1 MPYTNENYN
10 NIRNFVLQQSMI
22 NSDYTQTFIEDVY
35 SLLVD
40 SKVIQNSKID
50 LKSRDLKSVPE
61 TLHNALVNLS
71 ADELKQIVREVVYQS
86 SFRKYEACEQT
97 TPQLNELT
105 YHLLELDKSGN
116 NEVLDLCSANGT
128 FIARVLDSDASGH
141 VQKAIYANE
150 INYKFA
156 YIAKLVSDIFG
167 NGSTKVDISNEDIFK
182 ENLDVKF
189 DKARIFTPLGIRVF
203 MDEETST
210 CMFDDV
216 PFRNIANSEWAFI
229 DKALSYKKDS
239 FRAVAMVL
247 GKNLWENQTSLYR
260 KRIIESG
267 YLEGIIELPTK
278 ALPRT
283 GVQLYLLV
291 LSNDNKEVKF
301 LDASSLT
308 IKNKNRFS
316 EREKVVTLD
325 IGSILD
331 AYFDCKN
338 TKTIDETLE
347 LKNLTP
353 SLVNVKKR
361 EIKNGVSLSELAEVF
376 TGNQYTLKNFEGMI
390 SEDETGYS
398 ILRSNDIDDYIIN
411 LNNLIHINYDD
422 TKFDKYCIKY
432 GDVIITSK
440 SSKVKVGV
448 VDFEPKEKI
457 IVTGGMII
465 VRPDVTKLNSS
476 YLKVFLDSELG
487 QQSIKAIQKG
497 TVIISLNSRD
507 LSEIK
512 IPFVE
517 MGKQEFI
524 ANQYQRKVSSLLAL
538 RNEASEIEKQ
548 ILSLFDEAEGE

>member
-10 NIRNFVLQQSMI
+10 NIKNIVLQQSMM
-22 NSDYTQTFIEDVY
+22 NSDYAQTFIENVY
-35 SLLVD
+35 SLLV
-40 SKVIQNSKID
+40 SRNIIKNPKID
-50 LKSRDLKSVPE
+50 LESIELKSVPE
-61 TLHNALVNLS
+61 TLSNSLS
-71 ADELKQIVREVVYQS
+71 DLSVDELKQMVREVLYQNS
-86 SFRKYEACEQT
+86 YRRYGAREHT

-105 YHLLELDKSGN
+105 YRLLELDKSGD
-116 NEVLDLCSANGT
+116 NEVLDLCTESGT
-128 FIARVLDSDASGH
+128 FIARVLDSGASDC
-141 VQKAIYANE
+141 VQKTIYGRE
-150 INYKFA
+150 INNKFA

-167 NGSTKVDISNEDIFK
+167 NDFTKVDISNGDIFK
-182 ENLDVKF
+182 ENFAVKF
-189 DKARIFTPLGIRVF
+189 DKARIFIPLITRVF
-203 MDEETST
+203 IDEESSSS
-210 CMFDDV
+210 MFNDV
-216 PFRNIANSEWAFI
+216 PFRTIANSGWAFI
-229 DKALSYKKDS
+229 DKALSNKKDN

-260 KRIIESG
+260 KHIIENG

-278 ALPRT
+278 VLPYT
-283 GVQLYLLV
+283 GVQLFLLV
-291 LSNDNKEVKF
+291 LSNNNKEVKF

-316 EREKVVTLD
+316 EREIVVTLD

-338 TKTIDETLE
+338 TKTINETLE

-353 SLVNVKKR
+353 SLVTAKKR
-361 EIKNGVSLSELAEVF
+361 EIKNGIRLSDLAEVF

-398 ILRSNDIDDYIIN
+398 ILRSNDIDNYIIN
-411 LNNLIHINYDD
+411 SNNLIHINYED

-432 GDVIITSK
+432 GDVIVTSK

-465 VRPDVTKLNSS
+465 VRPDITKLNPT
-476 YLKVFLDSELG
+476 YLKVFLDSEFG

-497 TVIISLNSRD
+497 TVIITLNAKD

-517 MGKQEFI
+517 IEKQESI
-524 ANQYQRKVSSLLAL
+524 SNQYQRKVASLLAL

-548 ILSLFDEAEGE
+548 ILSLFDEVEVE

>member
-10 NIRNFVLQQSMI
+10 NIKNLVLQQSMM
-22 NSDYTQTFIEDVY
+22 NPDYTQTFIEDVY
-35 SLLVD
+35 YLLVG
-40 SKVIQNSKID
+40 SKVIQNPKID
-50 LKSRDLKSVPE
+50 LESRDLKSVPE
-61 TLHNALVNLS
+61 TLHNALANLS
-71 ADELKQIVREVVYQS
+71 VGELKHIVKEVLYQS
-86 SFRKYEACEQT
+86 AFRRYEAREHT

-105 YHLLELDKSGN
+105 YHLLELNKSGN
-116 NEVLDLCSANGT
+116 NEVLDLCSENGT
-128 FIARVLDSDASGH
+128 FIARVLDLDASDH

-150 INYKFA
+150 INNKFA

-167 NGSTKVDISNEDIFK
+167 NGSTKVDISIGDIFK
-182 ENLDVKF
+182 DNLDVKF

-203 MDEETST
+203 MDDDTSSS
-210 CMFDDV
+210 MFDDV
-216 PFRNIANSEWAFI
+216 PFRTIANSEWAFI
-229 DKALSYKKDS
+229 DKALSNKKDS

-278 ALPRT
+278 ALPCT

-411 LNNLIHINYDD
+411 LNNLIHINYED

-432 GDVIITSK
+432 GDVIVTSK

>member
-1 MPYTNENYN
+1 MPHTNENYN
-10 NIRNFVLQQSMI
+10 NIRNFVLQQSMM
-22 NSDYTQTFIEDVY
+22 NPDYTQTFIEDVY

-71 ADELKQIVREVVYQS
+71 ADELKQIVREVLYQN

-128 FIARVLDSDASGH
+128 FIARVLDSDASDH

-167 NGSTKVDISNEDIFK
+167 NGSTKVDISNGDIFK

-278 ALPRT
+278 ALPCT

-411 LNNLIHINYDD
+411 LNNLIHINYED

-432 GDVIITSK
+432 GDVIVTSK

>member
-10 NIRNFVLQQSMI
+10 NIRNFVLQQSMM
-22 NSDYTQTFIEDVY
+22 NPDYTQTFIEDVY

-61 TLHNALVNLS
+61 TLHDALVNLS
-71 ADELKQIVREVVYQS
+71 ADELKQIVREVIYQS
-86 SFRKYEACEQT
+86 SFRKYEGCEQT

-128 FIARVLDSDASGH
+128 FIARVLDSDASDH

-167 NGSTKVDISNEDIFK
+167 NGSTKVNISNGDIFK

-189 DKARIFTPLGIRVF
+189 DKARIFTPLGIKVF
-203 MDEETST
+203 MDKETST

-216 PFRNIANSEWAFI
+216 PFRKIANSGWAFI
-229 DKALSYKKDS
+229 DKALSNKKDS

-278 ALPRT
+278 ALPCT

-325 IGSILD
+325 VGSLLD

-376 TGNQYTLKNFEGMI
+376 TGNQYTLKNFKGMI

-411 LNNLIHINYDD
+411 LNNLIHINCEG

-432 GDVIITSK
+432 GDVIVTSK

-476 YLKVFLDSELG
+476 YLKVFLDSKLG

-497 TVIISLNSRD
+497 TVIISLNSKD

>member
-10 NIRNFVLQQSMI
+10 NIRNFVLQQSMM
-22 NSDYTQTFIEDVY
+22 NPDYTQTFIEDVY
-35 SLLVD
+35 SILVD

-128 FIARVLDSDASGH
+128 FIARVLDSDASSH

-167 NGSTKVDISNEDIFK
+167 NGSTKVDISNKDIFK

-229 DKALSYKKDS
+229 DKALSYKKDN

-278 ALPRT
+278 VLPCT

-308 IKNKNRFS
+308 VKNKNRFS

-361 EIKNGVSLSELAEVF
+361 EIKNGVILSELAEVF
-376 TGNQYTLKNFEGMI
+376 TGNQYTSKNFEGMI

-398 ILRSNDIDDYIIN
+398 ILRSNDIEDYIIN

-432 GDVIITSK
+432 GDVIVTSK

-538 RNEASEIEKQ
+538 RNEASEIEKE

>member
-10 NIRNFVLQQSMI
+10 NIKNLVLQQSMM
-22 NSDYTQTFIEDVY
+22 NTDYIQTFIEDVY
-35 SLLVD
+35 SILVA
-40 SKVIQNSKID
+40 SKTIQNPKID
-50 LKSRDLKSVPE
+50 LESRDLKSVPE
-61 TLHNALVNLS
+61 SLHNALINLS
-71 ADELKQIVREVVYQS
+71 LCELKDIVKEVLYQS
-86 SFRKYEACEQT
+86 AFRRYEACEHT
-97 TPQLNELT
+97 TTQLNELT

-116 NEVLDLCSANGT
+116 NEVLDLCSESGT
-128 FIARVLDSDASGH
+128 FIARVLDSDASDH
-141 VQKAIYANE
+141 VQKVIYANE
-150 INYKFA
+150 INNKLA

-167 NGSTKVDISNEDIFK
+167 NGSTKVDIAVGDIFK
-182 ENLDVKF
+182 DNLDVKF
-189 DKARIFTPLGIRVF
+189 DKARIFTPLGVRVF
-203 MDEETST
+203 MDEETSSS
-210 CMFDDV
+210 MFEDV
-216 PFRNIANSEWAFI
+216 PFRTIANSEWAFI
-229 DKALSYKKDS
+229 DKALSNKKEN

-247 GKNLWENQTSLYR
+247 GKNLRENHTSLYR
-260 KRIIESG
+260 KRIIENG

-278 ALPRT
+278 VSPCT

-291 LSNDNKEVKF
+291 FSNDNKEVKF
-301 LDASSLT
+301 LDASLLT

-331 AYFDCKN
+331 SYFDCKN
-338 TKTIDETLE
+338 TKTIDETVE

-353 SLVNVKKR
+353 SLVNAKKR
-361 EIKNGVSLSELAEVF
+361 EIKNGVSLSEVAEVF
-376 TGNQYTLKNFEGMI
+376 TGNQYTLKNFAGMI

-411 LNNLIHINYDD
+411 LNKIIHINYKE
-422 TKFDKYCIKY
+422 TKFDKYCIQY
-432 GDVIITSK
+432 GDVIVTSK

-465 VRPDVTKLNSS
+465 ARPDVTKLNPT
-476 YLKVFLDSELG
+476 YLKVFLDSKLG

-497 TVIISLNSRD
+497 TSIITLNSRD

-512 IPFVE
+512 IPFVDME
-517 MGKQEFI
+517 KQEII
-524 ANQYQRKVSSLLAL
+524 ANQYQRKVASLLAL

-548 ILSLFDEAEGE
+548 IFSLLNETVGE

>member
-1 MPYTNENYN
+1 MSYTNENYN
-10 NIRNFVLQQSMI
+10 NIKNIVLQQSMMD
-22 NSDYTQTFIEDVY
+22 SDYTQTFIEDVY
-35 SLLVD
+35 SLLVAL
-40 SKVIQNSKID
+40 KAIQNPKID
-50 LKSRDLKSVPE
+50 LESRDFKSVPK

-71 ADELKQIVREVVYQS
+71 VDELKQIVMEVLYQS
-86 SFRKYEACEQT
+86 AFRRFEACEHT

-116 NEVLDLCSANGT
+116 NEVLDLCSENGT
-128 FIARVLDSDASGH
+128 FIARVLDSDASDH

-150 INYKFA
+150 INNKFA

-167 NGSTKVDISNEDIFK
+167 NGSTKVDISIGDIIK
-182 ENLDVKF
+182 EKLGVKF
-189 DKARIFTPLGIRVF
+189 DKARIFAPLGMRVF
-203 MDEETST
+203 MDEEISS

-216 PFRNIANSEWAFI
+216 PFRTIANSEWAFI
-229 DKALSYKKDS
+229 DKALSNKKEN

-267 YLEGIIELPTK
+267 YLEGIIELPMK
-278 ALPRT
+278 VLPCT
-283 GVQLYLLV
+283 GFQLYLLV

-301 LDASSLT
+301 LDASSLI

-338 TKTIDETLE
+338 TKTIDETVE

-353 SLVNVKKR
+353 SLVNAKKR

-390 SEDETGYS
+390 SEEETGYS

-411 LNNLIHINYDD
+411 LNNLIHINYKD

-432 GDVIITSK
+432 GDVIVTSK

-465 VRPDVTKLNSS
+465 VRPDVTKLNPT

-497 TVIISLNSRD
+497 TVIISLNSSD
-507 LSEIK
+507 LSEIM
-512 IPFVE
+512 IPFVDME
-517 MGKQEFI
+517 KQEII
-524 ANQYQRKVSSLLAL
+524 ANQYQRKVASLLAL

-548 ILSLFDEAEGE
+548 ILSLFDEVEG

>member
-10 NIRNFVLQQSMI
+10 NIRNFVLQQSMM
-22 NSDYTQTFIEDVY
+22 NPDYTQTFIEDVY

-150 INYKFA
+150 INYKLA

-167 NGSTKVDISNEDIFK
+167 NGSTKVDISNGDIFK
-182 ENLDVKF
+182 QNLDIKF

-229 DKALSYKKDS
+229 DKALSNKKDS

-278 ALPRT
+278 ALPCT

-411 LNNLIHINYDD
+411 LNNLIHINYED

-432 GDVIITSK
+432 GDVIVTSK

>member
-10 NIRNFVLQQSMI
+10 NIRNFVLQQSMR
-22 NSDYTQTFIEDVY
+22 NPDYTQTFIEDVY

-40 SKVIQNSKID
+40 SKVIQNPKID

-128 FIARVLDSDASGH
+128 FIARVLDSDASDH

-167 NGSTKVDISNEDIFK
+167 NGSTKVDISNGDIFK

-216 PFRNIANSEWAFI
+216 PFRTIANSEWAFI
-229 DKALSYKKDS
+229 DKALSNKKDC

-278 ALPRT
+278 ALPCT

-331 AYFDCKN
+331 AYLDCKN
-338 TKTIDETLE
+338 TKTINETVE

-353 SLVNVKKR
+353 SLVNAKKR
-361 EIKNGVSLSELAEVF
+361 EIKNGVILGELAEVF

-411 LNNLIHINYDD
+411 LNNLIHINYKD
-422 TKFDKYCIKY
+422 TKFDKYCIQY
-432 GDVIITSK
+432 GDVIVTSK

-465 VRPDVTKLNSS
+465 VRPDITKLNPT

-497 TVIISLNSRD
+497 TVIITLNSKD
-507 LSEIK
+507 LFEIK

-517 MGKQEFI
+517 MEKQEII
-524 ANQYQRKVSSLLAL
+524 ANQYQRKVASLLAL

-548 ILSLFDEAEGE
+548 ILSLFDEAESE

>member
-10 NIRNFVLQQSMI
+10 NIKNIVLQQSMM
-22 NSDYTQTFIEDVY
+22 NSDYAQTFIENVY
-35 SLLVD
+35 SLLV
-40 SKVIQNSKID
+40 SRNIIKNPKID
-50 LKSRDLKSVPE
+50 LESIELKSVPE
-61 TLHNALVNLS
+61 TLFNSLS
-71 ADELKQIVREVVYQS
+71 DLSVDELKQMVREVLCQNSY
-86 SFRKYEACEQT
+86 RRYGAREHT
-97 TPQLNELT
+97 TLQLNELT
-105 YHLLELDKSGN
+105 YRLLELDKSGD
-116 NEVLDLCSANGT
+116 NEVLDLCTESGT
-128 FIARVLDSDASGH
+128 FIARVLDSGASDC
-141 VQKAIYANE
+141 VQKTIYGKE
-150 INYKFA
+150 INNKFA

-167 NGSTKVDISNEDIFK
+167 NDFTKVDISNGDIFK
-182 ENLDVKF
+182 ENFAVKF
-189 DKARIFTPLGIRVF
+189 DKARIFTPLITRVF
-203 MDEETST
+203 IDEDISSS
-210 CMFDDV
+210 MFNDV
-216 PFRNIANSEWAFI
+216 SFRTIANSGWAFI
-229 DKALSYKKDS
+229 DKALSNKKDN

-260 KRIIESG
+260 KHIIENG

-278 ALPRT
+278 VLPYT
-283 GVQLYLLV
+283 GVQLFLLV

-316 EREKVVTLD
+316 EREIVVTLD

-338 TKTIDETLE
+338 TKTINETLE
-347 LKNLTP
+347 FKNLTP
-353 SLVNVKKR
+353 SLVTAKKR
-361 EIKNGVSLSELAEVF
+361 EIKNGIRLSDLAEVF

-398 ILRSNDIDDYIIN
+398 ILRSNDIDNYIIN
-411 LNNLIHINYDD
+411 SNNLIHINYED

-465 VRPDVTKLNSS
+465 VRPDITKLNPT
-476 YLKVFLDSELG
+476 YLKVFLDSEFG

-497 TVIISLNSRD
+497 TVIITLNAKD

-517 MGKQEFI
+517 IEKQESI
-524 ANQYQRKVSSLLAL
+524 SNQYQRKVASLLAL